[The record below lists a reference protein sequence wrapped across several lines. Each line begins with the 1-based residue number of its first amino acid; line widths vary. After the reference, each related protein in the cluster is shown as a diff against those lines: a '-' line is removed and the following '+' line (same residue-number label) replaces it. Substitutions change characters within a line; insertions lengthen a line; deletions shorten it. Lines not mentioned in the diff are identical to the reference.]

1 MSDQWSH
8 TTSMYQCQPKS
19 QRQGSLRELQELKLT
34 AVDLLVAIINGSGE
48 FKGFRNALFLP
59 KNHASLVGL
68 LETLV
73 QDEKGHTILSD
84 WTFPH
89 ALGLVCNWIHTEM
102 EAAKP
107 FLQMNTGD
115 VSPKFIEHWDI
126 HKVMGPISKDITP
139 TLTTILNAAGESK
152 TSHSKPKSAKSKNQ
166 YTVSLILTAQIHFL
180 CSRKSAKVAIGLGL
194 QAWACGT
201 SRQMINV
208 LHRTCLVVSY
218 PSIASMV
225 QALADRSIERAKAA
239 VLQPHALAYDNI
251 NISSLIFVEQG
262 PNTMSKV
269 QSGTFAVVYEL
280 LNACVKDMDIK
291 PMIKRLRCS
300 SPLVFSDLWM
310 TPHARQSYLSQ
321 TVVTIVRVL
330 TKYVKGFEMQALD
343 AMLQYTPHWPLPPG
357 HKMTF
362 HPLRASTIE
371 EASIDGNLLV
381 HDDVYLVQLK

>member
-115 VSPKFIEHWDI
+115 VSPEFIEHWDI

-152 TSHSKPKSAKSKNQ
+152 TSRSKPKSAKSKNQ
-166 YTVSLILTAQIHFL
+166 YTVSLILMAQIHFL

-208 LHRTCLVVSY
+208 LHQTCLVVSY

-225 QALADRSIERAKAA
+225 QALADCSIERAKAA

-280 LNACVKDMDIK
+280 LNACVKDMIIK
-291 PMIKRLRCS
+291 PMIERLRRS